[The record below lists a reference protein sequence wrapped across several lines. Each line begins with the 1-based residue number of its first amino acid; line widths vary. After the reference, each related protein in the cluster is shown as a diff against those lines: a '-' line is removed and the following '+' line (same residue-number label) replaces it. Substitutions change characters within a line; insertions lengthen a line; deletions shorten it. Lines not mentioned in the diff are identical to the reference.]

1 MDVTS
6 STMPKDEDLNYSNV
20 LNEVYNTEQ
29 DNDDNVFGDNYSDM
43 FNSSLTCCDCD
54 TSSEYKKFKAKT
66 KKTLKSIIG
75 YMDDPKHRPC
85 DFKIPDELYKDILE
99 IIKNIFSIK
108 CKVQSLYN
116 TIINP
121 ACTNRRNNNNVHV
134 LFRQLRMLLENAL
147 QEIERYTDKIIEIAN
162 AIIDKYMNRMCLI
175 MRKIEITHCRGLI
188 PIPYILKDMRFVH
201 TLVLL
206 LNEKLK
212 QPGDLS
218 ETLSGKEQL
227 FGGACCVDIDENK
240 CPVNDEN
247 ECSDANELILKKIMN
262 KDFDEDTL
270 DIFLKGNSLLPN
282 YKYCMSLAE
291 QYNILQYMQI
301 EFQNAF
307 ININNRTGYQVIQ
320 PMAGPLGL
328 RRVVP
333 TLNAVQKRNI
343 VLSQPE
349 VLGTNS
355 TWAEQVYS
363 MLRSVTY
370 RKVRDSLLYSFKKLT
385 KIDKFMTKKMPTTLP
400 CTFFEREQKNEKS
413 LLIYLEMYRFSK
425 YLISVLILRSIVIEL
440 KHEPTGTGHP
450 PSFNPPADCKNVKD
464 NIFRNIPNHTAC
476 LNAIPENVRY
486 KFMHKIYQDIF
497 GAFAN
502 DPRIA
507 AA

>member
-1 MDVTS
+1 M
-6 STMPKDEDLNYSNV
+6 
-20 LNEVYNTEQ
+20 
-29 DNDDNVFGDNYSDM
+29 
-43 FNSSLTCCDCD
+43 
-54 TSSEYKKFKAKT
+54 
-66 KKTLKSIIG
+66 
-75 YMDDPKHRPC
+75 
-85 DFKIPDELYKDILE
+85 IPL
-99 IIKNIFSIK
+99 
-108 CKVQSLYN
+108 
-116 TIINP
+116 P
-121 ACTNRRNNNNVHV
+121 
-134 LFRQLRMLLENAL
+134 LL
-147 QEIERYTDKIIEIAN
+147 
-162 AIIDKYMNRMCLI
+162 
-175 MRKIEITHCRGLI
+175 
-188 PIPYILKDMRFVH
+188 LKDMRFVH
-201 TLVLL
+201 TLVYL
-206 LNEKLK
+206 LNNKLK
-212 QPGDLS
+212 QPGELS
-218 ETLSGKEQL
+218 ETLSGREQL

-240 CPVNDEN
+240 CPVNEEN

-262 KDFDEDTL
+262 KEFNEDTL
-270 DIFLKGNSLLPN
+270 DIFLKGSLILPN
-282 YKYCMSLAE
+282 HKYCMSLAE

-349 VLGTNS
+349 VLGTNY
-355 TWAEQVYS
+355 TWAEQVHT
-363 MLRSVTY
+363 MIRSVTY

-486 KFMHKIYQDIF
+486 KFMHKIYQDI
-497 GAFAN
+497 N
-502 DPRIA
+502 
-507 AA
+507 